1 MFSMD
6 PILQLLA
13 RAVDVSA
20 LRHSVHVTNVANV
33 NTEGYSRFEVV
44 VDSLPSDGATA
55 GGDGVAA
62 GEARV
67 VSVPGEAV
75 RLDEEM
81 AAMAQNAVRY
91 QTLLNAIEKTMGA
104 LRYAAREGRE

>member
-1 MFSMD
+1 MLSID

-13 RAVDVSA
+13 KAVDASA

-33 NTEGYSRFEVV
+33 NTEGFGRFEVV
-44 VDSLPSDGATA
+44 VDSLPSDGAAT
-55 GGDGVAA
+55 GDGLAA
-62 GEARV
+62 PEARV
-67 VSVPGEAV
+67 VQVPGEAV

-91 QTLLNAIEKTMGA
+91 QTLLSAIEKTLGA

>member
-1 MFSMD
+1 MFSID
-6 PILQLLA
+6 PILQMLSK
-13 RAVDVSA
+13 AVDLSA
-20 LRHSVHVTNVANV
+20 LRHSVHVTNVANA

-44 VDSLPSDGATA
+44 VDSLSPDGAVA
-55 GGDGVAA
+55 GGIGAPE
-62 GEARV
+62 GRV
-67 VSVPGEAV
+67 VAVPGEAV

-91 QTLLNAIEKTMGA
+91 QALLNAVEATMGA